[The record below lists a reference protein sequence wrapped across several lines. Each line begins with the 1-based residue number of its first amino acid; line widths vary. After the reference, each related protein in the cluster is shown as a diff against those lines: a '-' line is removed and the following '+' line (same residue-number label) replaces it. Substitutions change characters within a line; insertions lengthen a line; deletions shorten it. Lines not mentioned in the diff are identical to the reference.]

1 MNYEFYEYIWLL
13 CFLFG
18 GVLVVVRLVWHSQ
31 KNKQVKHNAREVGY
45 TFSVDSGTYYVPPS
59 KFRAASCGKCVN
71 CMKISGYANCLHL
84 SRPAG
89 LRPPTVP
96 PSKFRAASC
105 GKCVNCMKISGYA
118 NCLHLSRPAGLRP
131 PTVPPNPFRKKELLK
146 SKEAAIESLR
156 QAIQDCEEFSR
167 VWVELNGQCKGHQQV
182 TGVVVDDVGDIVI
195 C

>member
-1 MNYEFYEYIWLL
+1 MNSELYEYIWLL

-18 GVLVVVRLVWHSQ
+18 GVLVAVRLVWHSQ
-31 KNKQVKHNAREVGY
+31 KYKQVKHNAREVGY
-45 TFSVDSGTYYVPPS
+45 MLTVDSGTYYVPPS
-59 KFRAASCGKCVN
+59 KFRAAACGKCIN
-71 CMKISGYANCLHL
+71 CMKISGYAPCLHL
-84 SRPAG
+84 PRPE
-89 LRPPTVP
+89 
-96 PSKFRAASC
+96 
-105 GKCVNCMKISGYA
+105 
-118 NCLHLSRPAGLRP
+118 GLRP